1 MQFRP
6 RKNGF
11 RLPGLKPGA
20 STQRLKPR
28 SLGGALTARLKSCP
42 DTQPTTSDS
51 QEKNAIS
58 AEEEWIRLSRAEA
71 QSVLRRFL
79 AGLKPGASTQRLK
92 PRSLGARL
100 RHDSSRA
107 LTRSPQ
113 RRRSQVHATGAG
125 RLRTRFAPD
134 RPGTLPQI
142 SPPELAPPSALV
154 SPALAKP
161 QEAPRATPV
170 TRSTG

>member
-125 RLRTRFAPD
+125 GSEPGSRPIGSVRFPKFRLQNLRLLP
-134 RPGTLPQI
+134 RPYHLHWQNP
-142 SPPELAPPSALV
+142 
-154 SPALAKP
+154 KKH
-161 QEAPRATPV
+161 QEPHR
-170 TRSTG
+170 